1 METQANADTKIGSAA
16 EHRHSNNSVLPKEDG
31 ANILV
36 LCFHQ
41 DHKNGLYLKR
51 CGVVY
56 DISKRQSFSPTAKV
70 CDYTTRLFGS
80 NTVRRFYGRP
90 SRKALREELRS
101 DHVHELAVFLNSKE
115 ETRIAGIKLSAAH

>member
-16 EHRHSNNSVLPKEDG
+16 VHRHSNNSVLPKEDG

-36 LCFHQ
+36 LCLHQ

-70 CDYTTRLFGS
+70 CDYTTRLFDS
-80 NTVRRFYGRP
+80 NTVSRFYGRP

-115 ETRIAGIKLSAAH
+115 EMRIACIKLSAAH

>member
-36 LCFHQ
+36 LCLHQ

-56 DISKRQSFSPTAKV
+56 DISKKQSFSLTAKV
-70 CDYTTRLFGS
+70 CDYTTQLFGS
-80 NTVRRFYGRP
+80 NIDSRFYGRP

-101 DHVHELAVFLNSKE
+101 DYVHELAVYLNSKE
-115 ETRIAGIKLSAAH
+115 EIRIAGIKLSTAH